1 MKKRFRSKKK
11 IRIKFL
17 KYFLFIFSIYL
28 SYQVVNAVS
37 LNQKLSHSN
46 EEFIRAMLQDSNH
59 HLLYEESSKNIIN
72 RIIRFISNVDFS
84 KPETIVS
91 RSFGYHLSYNHDEN
105 GDEEVSADGNY
116 KDLENISRHIEDPY
130 PVNISNPRV
139 YIYNSHQKEEYS
151 NKGLEAFNINPN
163 VLMASYFL
171 KEKLNKI
178 GIPTVA
184 EGSNIIDFMN
194 ANGWGHNESYK
205 ASRFYI
211 IDALNKYENLDL
223 LIDLHRDSISKDKST
238 ITINGKKYAKTLFV
252 VGANNT
258 TYSKNLELANSIH
271 KLIEKRYPGL
281 SRGVMKKEGTNNN
294 SIYNQDL
301 SSKMILLEVGGYQNQ
316 IDEVLNTVEA
326 ISLIIKEFLEE

>member
-1 MKKRFRSKKK
+1 MKKRFKGKR
-11 IRIKFL
+11 RIKLKFL
-17 KYFLFIFSIYL
+17 KYLVFIVLIYL
-28 SYQVVNAVS
+28 SYQLINAVS

-46 EEFIRAMLQDSNH
+46 EEFIKSMLQDSNH

-72 RIIRFISNVDFS
+72 KIIRFIASVDFS
-84 KPETIVS
+84 NPGTIVS
-91 RSFGYHLSYNHDEN
+91 KSFGYTVSNNYNESI
-105 GDEEVSADGNY
+105 VSADGNY
-116 KDLENISRHIEDPY
+116 EYLENVSRHIEDPY
-130 PVNISNPRV
+130 PTDISNPRI

-151 NKGLEAFNINPN
+151 KKGLEAYNITPN

-194 ANGWGHNESYK
+194 ANNWGHNDSYK

-223 LIDLHRDSISKDKST
+223 LIDLHRDSISKAKST
-238 ITINGKKYAKTLFV
+238 ITIGGKSYAKTLFV
-252 VGANNT
+252 VGANNS
-258 TYSKNLELANSIH
+258 TYSKNLELANKLH
-271 KLIEKRYPGL
+271 VLIEKRYPGL
-281 SRGVMKKEGTNNN
+281 SRGVMKKEGLNNN

-301 SSKMILLEVGGYQNQ
+301 SSKMILLEVGAYQNN

-326 ISLIIKEFLEE
+326 MSLVIKEYLGE